1 MKYDKDEQQSEAR
14 VPQQLL
20 LSPRVPFL
28 PSKPDAVIASI
39 LVSSTSQVDVARKD
53 AVARHSNP
61 STSHVSTT
69 YALFTPSKTAFK
81 DENLQP
87 FIPSNEKLINAD
99 ATPNSLAA
107 PAPTSTGLFDRMKL
121 QSRLQLDGKDTE
133 HSDLSQRMTHT
144 PSRLATFMD
153 VNQGL
158 ASGSRKET
166 STLIERK
173 LSILGV
179 KHSDVKDVLKSETTA
194 EMDPIQASELWQ
206 KARAEQRLLRTSQI
220 SENFEER
227 WRNINAIRDSMFK
240 GGPSRHRNSDLLDV
254 QPKHVKDFSVHSS
267 IATPR
272 TRLDQRVSDQA
283 FGDSEMRI
291 GDLRHNF
298 IPSSDYDKL

>member
-1 MKYDKDEQQSEAR
+1 
-14 VPQQLL
+14 
-20 LSPRVPFL
+20 
-28 PSKPDAVIASI
+28 
-39 LVSSTSQVDVARKD
+39 
-53 AVARHSNP
+53 
-61 STSHVSTT
+61 
-69 YALFTPSKTAFK
+69 
-81 DENLQP
+81 
-87 FIPSNEKLINAD
+87 
-99 ATPNSLAA
+99 
-107 PAPTSTGLFDRMKL
+107 MKL
-121 QSRLQLDGKDTE
+121 QSRFLQLDGKDTE
-133 HSDLSQRMTHT
+133 HPDFLSQRMTYT

-220 SENFEER
+220 SDNFEER